1 LTLSVPGIAFGAGND
16 EKARSM
22 RVAFRVMFGLLL
34 AMSACAGSAQEPI
47 VRIRPIYPDAA
58 VAQRITG
65 QVTVAFTIGEGGV
78 VQNLA
83 VLDSSARVF
92 DDAVIAA
99 VQKWRYA
106 EEAAGS
112 SLSEAIVFTPADL
125 EVELANRGRRSANPR
140 DR

>member
-1 LTLSVPGIAFGAGND
+1 
-16 EKARSM
+16 M

-34 AMSACAGSAQEPI
+34 AVLAYAGSTQEPI
-47 VRIRPIYPDAA
+47 LRIRPIYPDAA

-65 QVTVAFTIGEGGV
+65 QVTVAVTIGEGGV

-83 VLDSSARVF
+83 VLDSSARIF
-92 DDAVIAA
+92 DDAVIVA

-106 EEAAGS
+106 KEAAGS
-112 SLSEAIVFTPADL
+112 SLTETIEFTPADL